1 MAMEGDSLF
10 PASGACSPPSDA
22 GSGTNYILQSGR
34 LTDTNSGYYFYLTA
48 ANAST
53 LWIKKGDCD
62 FSTNATV
69 KQVNESMNITLDG
82 RTYMMSVL
90 EADANAGGLVVI
102 GVREDNLNPDILNNP
117 ITADSGGRRWKIMS
131 FSIGGTTYNAILANA
146 SVDYPMC
153 QLWGI
158 IDCVKAAYFT
168 TDGNY
173 SASQETLIG
182 EEIMPGSK
190 LYLARIGPSPWD
202 GMLIANSSQT
212 GVMPGV
218 DIMLEDNFTP
228 RFAVLNES
236 LLSVDLNLDNDT
248 KDVFYAVAF
257 DDYSDGNAKATSIFV
272 DDDLNITQDWLGI
285 WDPNGNLLAKDFY
298 GNESGS
304 TEIRGNMPTA
314 MWGGSIG
321 FAPWNDSIPH
331 EQQPWW
337 DVKMYN
343 GTHMLLMKHKWSL
356 KPEESMTFVIRAYD
370 FDQKP
375 ITGANLSVEKVVRF
389 TPIGPEV
396 LQEGTDFTVTTV
408 QDVTD
413 ANGYGIVT
421 ITPKDG
427 TWEYGDY
434 MATITVTKG
443 KGSESVDMWFNVG
456 GGW

>member
-1 MAMEGDSLF
+1 
-10 PASGACSPPSDA
+10 
-22 GSGTNYILQSGR
+22 
-34 LTDTNSGYYFYLTA
+34 
-48 ANAST
+48 
-53 LWIKKGDCD
+53 
-62 FSTNATV
+62 
-69 KQVNESMNITLDG
+69 MNITLDG

-131 FSIGGTTYNAILANA
+131 FDIGGTTYNAILANA

-356 KPEESMTFVIRAYD
+356 KPGESMTFVIRAYD

-396 LQEGTDFTVTTV
+396 LQEGQDFTVTTV